1 MRVANKTV
9 LMSNVKLELEW
20 MFRRLN
26 IIKDDESV
34 KYLSFGTVG
43 NTVTVVDWNDW
54 KTIPIQIIIEKEVPR
69 LSKIDQIK
77 EKTRKKNSG
86 T

>member
-1 MRVANKTV
+1 
-9 LMSNVKLELEW
+9 MSNVKLELEW

-43 NTVTVVDWNDW
+43 DTIKVVDWNDW

>member
-43 NTVTVVDWNDW
+43 DTIKVVDWNDW